1 MHPNSK
7 QCLGGFNKA
16 TNRNGSLFQAKFKRI
31 YIRNSGH
38 FQYILQYIHHNPI
51 HHNYAQDYG
60 QWAHCSYRSFFH
72 DPPPWMAI
80 EPVIKLYS
88 PDNNQDGIAQFLKAH
103 EQFKR
108 EFRHS
113 ELNDFDL

>member
-1 MHPNSK
+1 
-7 QCLGGFNKA
+7 
-16 TNRNGSLFQAKFKRI
+16 
-31 YIRNSGH
+31 
-38 FQYILQYIHHNPI
+38 
-51 HHNYAQDYG
+51 
-60 QWAHCSYRSFFH
+60 
-72 DPPPWMAI
+72 MAI

-88 PDNNQDGIAQFLKAH
+88 PDNSQDGIAQFLKAH